1 MRKFL
6 CTMVVLCSTLSYAQ
20 MDKVLHTSAGFGITI
35 TFASA
40 TEKPKLGLLVGIGA
54 GLGKELWDSTQPKHD
69 ASARDFLATAGGS
82 ASAYVLWRYVLNRH
96 RPAKVAK
103 ASPPTQPTRAE
114 LKMPAQPASTAP
126 PQAVPAASSASAGH
140 R

>member
-35 TFASA
+35 TIASA
-40 TEKPKLGLLVGIGA
+40 TEKPKLGLVAGIGA

-82 ASAYVLWRYVLNRH
+82 ASAYVLWKYVLNRH

-103 ASPPTQPTRAE
+103 ASAPSQTTPAE
-114 LKMPAQPASTAP
+114 LKAPAQHVTTTPRESAPAS
-126 PQAVPAASSASAGH
+126 SSASAG
-140 R
+140 RS

>member
-82 ASAYVLWRYVLNRH
+82 ASAYVLWKYVLNRH
-96 RPAKVAK
+96 PRTKVAK
-103 ASPPTQPTRAE
+103 ASAPGQPT
-114 LKMPAQPASTAP
+114 ASEVKAP
-126 PQAVPAASSASAGH
+126 PQPVSTTPAQAVPAATSASAGH
-140 R
+140 S

>member
-6 CTMVVLCSTLSYAQ
+6 CTLVVLCSTLSYAQ

-35 TFASA
+35 TITSA
-40 TEKPKLGLLVGIGA
+40 TEKPKLGLLAGIGA

-82 ASAYVLWRYVLNRH
+82 ASAYVLWRFVLNRH
-96 RPAKVAK
+96 RTPKVAK
-103 ASPPTQPTRAE
+103 ASVPTQPTPAEVRA
-114 LKMPAQPASTAP
+114 PAQAAPIAPAQTLP
-126 PQAVPAASSASAGH
+126 TASSASAGH
-140 R
+140 S